1 MGFSGSDTM
10 LCQLR
15 LSVKYIQPNI
25 PGEILCNV
33 NRYFW
38 CLPADRQ
45 DGGYKDC
52 DSILNSHAVFW
63 NVLNLQTNGTQNQPS

>member
-1 MGFSGSDTM
+1 M
-10 LCQLR
+10 
-15 LSVKYIQPNI
+15 QPNI

-38 CLPADRQ
+38 CLPDDRQ

-63 NVLNLQTNGTQNQPS
+63 NVLNFRLMLLKINLPESCFIISPTAAANDYCHY